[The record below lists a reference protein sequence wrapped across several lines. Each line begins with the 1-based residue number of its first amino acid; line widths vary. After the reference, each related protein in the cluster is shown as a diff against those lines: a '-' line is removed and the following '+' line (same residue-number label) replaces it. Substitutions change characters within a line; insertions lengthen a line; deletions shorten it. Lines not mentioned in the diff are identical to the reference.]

1 MSTLTGHLS
10 LYATQ
15 SLKAIDN
22 WMNVTQGNIG
32 GSLRTAYKEVEL
44 MYGGNLTHEL
54 RSVSQT
60 RNGVQIAEQTLTTG
74 NTRINW
80 RQGEIINSTQ
90 DTHFA
95 INGDGFFLV
104 VDPKV
109 ANVSGFFTGRENG
122 VYLTRQGDFHF
133 SEVTN
138 AAGAVVGGAGNQVL
152 VNNEGMVVMADF
164 SDGPNPG
171 NSDNIYRF
179 MTQVEFNQAL
189 PSKWRPSV
197 VQPTYDVFNGTIA
210 GDRTQPISIL
220 DYDEL
225 QYSKYGSG
233 IFQSPTSNSIR
244 TIVNGSNDNFDNRTK
259 VSPSTITGETTAS
272 FNSTSRL
279 IGNALEA
286 SNVKIERNIT
296 ELASMGKIYNGFVQ
310 LIKVYNSNL
319 DEVLGF
325 IR

>member
-32 GSLRTAYKEVEL
+32 GSLRTSYKEVEL

-54 RSVSQT
+54 RPVSQS

-74 NTRINW
+74 NTRIDW
-80 RQGEIINSTQ
+80 SQGEIIKSTQ
-90 DTHFA
+90 DSHFA
-95 INGDGFFLV
+95 INGEGFFLV
-104 VDPKV
+104 ADFPQRNDYQGHVTNNID
-109 ANVSGFFTGRENG
+109 NL
-122 VYLTRQGDFHF
+122 YLTRSGDFHW
-133 SEVTN
+133 S
-138 AAGAVVGGAGNQVL
+138 VVPNIRDQFNVVITEPVL
-152 VNNEGMVVMADF
+152 VNNEGLVVMAENDHVGVTTSNNYLVPITQSSITDANGKNRPCIVLPDYLGAGAGPGTRTVDF
-164 SDGPNPG
+164 
-171 NSDNIYRF
+171 
-179 MTQVEFNQAL
+179 
-189 PSKWRPSV
+189 
-197 VQPTYDVFNGTIA
+197 
-210 GDRTQPISIL
+210 
-220 DYDEL
+220 DEL
-225 QYSKYGSG
+225 EYSKYGSTIYKAPTAGSFKTIVIGSQG
-233 IFQSPTSNSIR
+233 ILDRRNIGDVSGPTSL
-244 TIVNGSNDNFDNRTK
+244 V
-259 VSPSTITGETTAS
+259 E
-272 FNSTSRL
+272 
-279 IGNALEA
+279 NALEA

>member
-1 MSTLTGHLS
+1 MGTLTGHLS

-22 WMNVTQGNIG
+22 WMNVAQGNIG
-32 GSLRTAYKEVEL
+32 GSLRTGFKEVEL

-60 RNGVQIAEQTLTTG
+60 KNGIQIAEQSLTTG

-80 RQGEIINSTQ
+80 RQGEIIGSTQ

-95 INGDGFFLV
+95 INGEGFFLV
-104 VDPKV
+104 YKPTPAQV
-109 ANVSGFFTGRENG
+109 AGFPNVTNGIFGLVAGSGNQNDL
-122 VYLTRQGDFHF
+122 YLTRQGDFHWGRLQGDPNPDRIF
-133 SEVTN
+133 LLT
-138 AAGAVVGGAGNQVL
+138 
-152 VNNEGMVVMADF
+152 NEGYLVL
-164 SDGPNPG
+164 SDHGDG
-171 NSDNIYRF
+171 NNVYGG
-179 MTQVEFNQAL
+179 MTLDDYNRTSAMNATFFRV
-189 PSKWRPSV
+189 RPSV
-197 VQPTYDVFNGTIA
+197 VQPTYDA
-210 GDRTQPISIL
+210 GLPSPIVNTV

-225 QYSKYGSG
+225 QYSKLGSTY
-233 IFQSPTSNSIR
+233 FKAPTCVNFKTLVEGAANLLDRGALDPGPSGTLLVENS
-244 TIVNGSNDNFDNRTK
+244 
-259 VSPSTITGETTAS
+259 
-272 FNSTSRL
+272 
-279 IGNALEA
+279 LEA
-286 SNVKIERNIT
+286 SNVKVERNIT

>member
-32 GSLRTAYKEVEL
+32 GSLRTSYKEVEL

-54 RSVSQT
+54 RSVSQS

-104 VDPKV
+104 HKPT
-109 ANVSGFFTGRENG
+109 AATIAGFPNSISGVFGLISGGGNQNDL
-122 VYLTRQGDFHF
+122 YLTRQGDFHWGKIQGDPNPDRLF
-133 SEVTN
+133 LLT
-138 AAGAVVGGAGNQVL
+138 
-152 VNNEGMVVMADF
+152 NEGYLVLADHG
-164 SDGPNPG
+164 DGNDVYGP
-171 NSDNIYRF
+171 
-179 MTQVEFNQAL
+179 MTLDDFNRTSAMNATFFRL
-189 PSKWRPSV
+189 RPSI
-197 VQPTYDVFNGTIA
+197 VQPTYDTTIGTA
-210 GDRTQPISIL
+210 SPITNVV

-225 QYSKYGSG
+225 QYSKLGSSY
-233 IFQSPTSNSIR
+233 FKAPTCINFK
-244 TIVNGSNDNFDNRTK
+244 TLVEGSANLLDRKLATDSSSGTL
-259 VSPSTITGETTAS
+259 
-272 FNSTSRL
+272 L
-279 IGNALEA
+279 IENALEA
-286 SNVKIERNIT
+286 SNVKVERNIT

>member
-1 MSTLTGHLS
+1 MGTLTGHLS

-22 WMNVTQGNIG
+22 WMNVAQGNIG
-32 GSLRTAYKEVEL
+32 GSLRTGFKEVEL

-60 RNGVQIAEQTLTTG
+60 KNGIQIAEQSLTTG
-74 NTRINW
+74 NTRVNW
-80 RQGEIINSTQ
+80 RQGEIIGSTQ

-109 ANVSGFFTGRENG
+109 ASVVGFFTGRENG

-133 SEVTN
+133 AEAKDSSGNVI
-138 AAGAVVGGAGNQVL
+138 GGAGNQVL

-171 NSDNIYRF
+171 NSDNIYRW
-179 MTQVEFNQAL
+179 MTQIEFNQNK
-189 PSKWRPSV
+189 PSNWRPSV
-197 VQPTYDVFNGTIA
+197 VQPTYDAPNV
-210 GDRTQPISIL
+210 RTQPVNIL

-225 QYSKYGSG
+225 KYSKFGST
-233 IFQSPTSNSIR
+233 IFQAPTSTCIK
-244 TIVNGSNDNFDNRTK
+244 TIVNGTNGNLDTRNI
-259 VSPSTITGETTAS
+259 VSPNANGETIAAFTP
-272 FNSTSRL
+272 TSRL
-279 IGNALEA
+279 IESALEA
-286 SNVKIERNIT
+286 SNVKVERNIT